1 AAERDPG
8 KPGGGRRSAR
18 LGKYRRANGVAG
30 GPGVGG
36 QPALGALAATPRLIM
51 DSHVYLHLQGACWLS
66 SWDCCQRVLHRH
78 HPSVRATDGC
88 RELGMD
94 HGEEGSQAGT
104 KKKDLKPKASL
115 PSRDSLEPP
124 YPLPPELQPPTNCCM
139 SGCPNCVWVA
149 YAEVLL
155 RHYQDG
161 GERALA
167 ALEEHVTDEN
177 LKAFI
182 RMEIRLR
189 TQGGG

>member
-1 AAERDPG
+1 MLL
-8 KPGGGRRSAR
+8 RSVTR
-18 LGKYRRANGVAG
+18 GSRAVGVAVRG
-30 GPGVGG
+30 
-36 QPALGALAATPRLIM
+36 
-51 DSHVYLHLQGACWLS
+51 SGACWLS
-66 SWDCCQRVLHRH
+66 SWDCCQRLPGGRGGGSVLHRH